1 VKHKR
6 LKILQLLYH
15 SLMTKLSTPPFLK
28 NSLNTYITLLTYL
41 LPCPMYQSQVH
52 DVEKLLNIWHR
63 LQQSAVQSEMDG
75 ERVYTAKGG
84 HFEL

>member
-1 VKHKR
+1 
-6 LKILQLLYH
+6 
-15 SLMTKLSTPPFLK
+15 
-28 NSLNTYITLLTYL
+28 
-41 LPCPMYQSQVH
+41 MYQSQVH

-84 HFEL
+84 HFELWEYANWVSGHWRSEAMFQIRRMYFSYRL